1 MQSSALADWLV
12 ALHRTAGVNPALA
25 ARAEA
30 VLRTRLAYEGS
41 RLDLSDSA
49 ASPWWLMSTGDE
61 VAIRLLDA
69 VMGSPGWQDDMPRMM
84 VGVALRQRRGHWDS
98 TPANAWGVIAA
109 RRFASLYQSGPVSG
123 TTTMSLAGAVRA
135 AKWPNGAS
143 VSSLPLPPKP
153 AALVLSQS
161 GGAGPWAQVSL
172 SAAVPLSRPLAAGYR
187 ITKQIQ
193 VIQRRIA
200 GKLSRGDV
208 LRIRITVDAS
218 AERNWVVVDD
228 PIPGGATII
237 GDLGGQSAA
246 LAAQASNGEGVQPSY
261 VERGQDAWR
270 GYFGWVPRG
279 RFTVEYAVRL
289 NGAGTFQLP
298 PTRVEALY
306 SPDIRAAVP
315 NQPITVA
322 MK

>member
-1 MQSSALADWLV
+1 M
-12 ALHRTAGVNPALA
+12 
-25 ARAEA
+25 
-30 VLRTRLAYEGS
+30 
-41 RLDLSDSA
+41 
-49 ASPWWLMSTGDE
+49 
-61 VAIRLLDA
+61 
-69 VMGSPGWQDDMPRMM
+69 
-84 VGVALRQRRGHWDS
+84 
-98 TPANAWGVIAA
+98 
-109 RRFASLYQSGPVSG
+109 
-123 TTTMSLAGAVRA
+123 
-135 AKWPNGAS
+135 
-143 VSSLPLPPKP
+143 
-153 AALVLSQS
+153 
-161 GGAGPWAQVSL
+161 
-172 SAAVPLSRPLAAGYR
+172 PLSRPLAAGYR

-200 GKLSRGDV
+200 GRLSRGDV

-246 LAAQASNGEGVQPSY
+246 LAAQAANGEGIQPSY
-261 VERGQDAWR
+261 VERGLDAWR

-279 RFTVEYAVRL
+279 RLTVEYAVRL

-298 PTRVEALY
+298 PTRVQALY